1 MASLP
6 QLPRIPFSFTPESV
20 FIWHKLYN
28 FVCKECTSNRINY
41 NNALGEIT
49 CPNLV
54 FFLIDL
60 MQAVKLGNIITLRPP
75 ALN

>member
-54 FFLIDL
+54 FFFD
-60 MQAVKLGNIITLRPP
+60 
-75 ALN
+75 